1 MEKTGISNTVSDFAS
16 VSLTPVNDNATI
28 IGYIDTL
35 VDYVKI
41 ERVP

>member
-1 MEKTGISNTVSDFAS
+1 MKKTGVANIVFDFTS
-16 VSLTPVNDNATI
+16 ISLTPVNDNATI

-35 VDYVKI
+35 IDYVKI